1 MLSRLVSCPTIAD
14 AHCLVKR
21 RRNVIT
27 VARKAG
33 RMRHHVMP
41 SYRCVVRV
49 NGKPGQ
55 IFCDGLTWVELALLA
70 ELKQRNGSEGFRDRT
85 DVEFCFRCDVLFQF
99 YVGIA
104 IG

>member
-27 VARKAG
+27 VARKAA

-55 IFCDGLTWVELALLA
+55 IFCDGLTWVEVALLA
-70 ELKQRNGSEGFRDRT
+70 ELNQGIGSEGFGIRT
-85 DVEFCFRCDVLFQF
+85 HFEFGFRIDELLKFA
-99 YVGIA
+99 VGFA
-104 IG
+104 MV